1 MIGYYSVDKERRMIP
16 VTYYPP
22 ATQCLV
28 ERNRELIADKPYAHF
43 FRDELWLH
51 DDVLPYL
58 RAPMDPAQALRPR
71 DELNRLLEPG
81 YQEVET
87 GYCGLPDGSGY
98 TTSLT
103 RFPGATAEMFR
114 WWFWWHSVEAAR
126 YTLWFPWNHVSA
138 LAQDRGVLT
147 APGLTDE
154 QRYIG
159 NSHVIDEYIGAD
171 LQKITIDF
179 VPPGE
184 LGIDEGALAGAGIHG
199 SACGYVS
206 LRTPGL
212 RCATMVHLIRDTDD
226 GFELRSRYFL
236 ADHLVLGRGNRTLDI
251 DKLVPASAKTRFAG
265 ERLAYEQLLHDQI
278 EFTHLAS
285 FLPDLYA
292 EFGPG
297 KNSP

>member
-1 MIGYYSVDKERRMIP
+1 MIP

-22 ATQCLV
+22 ATQRLV
-28 ERNRELIADKPYAHF
+28 ERNRGLIADKPYAHF

-51 DDVLPYL
+51 EDVLPHL
-58 RAPMDPAQALRPR
+58 RAPMDPSKAIRPGA
-71 DELNRLLEPG
+71 ELNRLLEPG

-103 RFPGATAEMFR
+103 RFPGATPEMFR

-138 LAQDRGVLT
+138 LARNRDVLT
-147 APGLTDE
+147 APGLSDE
-154 QRYIG
+154 QRYLG
-159 NSHVIDEYIGAD
+159 DSHVIDEYIGAE
-171 LQKITIDF
+171 LQRITIDF
-179 VPPGE
+179 VAPGE
-184 LGIDEGALAGAGIHG
+184 LGIDQNALAGADIHG

-206 LRTPGL
+206 LRKPGI

-236 ADHLVLGRGNRTLDI
+236 ADHLVLGRGRTALDI
-251 DKLVPASAKTRFAG
+251 DKAVPAPMKARLAG

-278 EFTHLAS
+278 EFTHLAGL
-285 FLPDLYA
+285 LPDLYA

-297 KNSP
+297 KNSA